1 MENIIILYIF
11 IGLWYIFCTI
21 GFYFLTTNSLTLN
34 YFDKIIIFILCLF
47 FPLILGILGFATIM
61 TELEYKIT
69 GRY

>member
-1 MENIIILYIF
+1 MENIIIYIL
-11 IGLWYIFCTI
+11 IGICYIFCTI
-21 GFYFLTTNSLTLN
+21 GFYFLTTNILTLN

-47 FPLILGILGFATIM
+47 FPLILGTLGFATIM

>member
-1 MENIIILYIF
+1 MENNLIYIL
-11 IGLWYIFCTI
+11 IGICYIFCTI
-21 GFYFLTTNSLTLN
+21 GFYFLTTNILN
-34 YFDKIIIFILCLF
+34 LKNFEKIIIFILCLL